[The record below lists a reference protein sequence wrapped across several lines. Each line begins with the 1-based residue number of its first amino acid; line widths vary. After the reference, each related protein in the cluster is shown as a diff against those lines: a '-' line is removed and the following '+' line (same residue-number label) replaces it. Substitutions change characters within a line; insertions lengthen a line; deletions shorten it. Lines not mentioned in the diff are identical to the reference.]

1 MTDADEECAKTLKNS
16 YFLHYH
22 SQHRNLYRWLY
33 NFAKNILLPRILL
46 PQIVKF
52 ARVRCG
58 KLSHDVQNAC
68 RRDIMMGLD
77 HRTLAAHVSLTQLG
91 SMRMGIKWGAHTFV
105 CMSVAWPIS
114 GNGKRKHRPTDQQ
127 IAQ

>member
-1 MTDADEECAKTLKNS
+1 MAIQLREEYPITTDSAS
-16 YFLHYH
+16 
-22 SQHRNLYRWLY
+22 
-33 NFAKNILLPRILL
+33 
-46 PQIVKF
+46 QIVKF